1 MNGYFDTHCHLD
13 LNAFDEDRPA
23 VIQRAENA
31 GVTFFVD
38 PGIDV
43 PQSRMVIE
51 LAKQQPGIYAAIGIH
66 PESVSSTTHLDL
78 SELEVLLPQ
87 DKVVAVGEIGLDAYH
102 RDVPLDMQ
110 IPVFTDQL
118 TLAAK
123 WKLPVIIHSRETLE
137 IIRPFLLEWSASL
150 TALGMAPPFG
160 VMHSFEGNAADAQ
173 SFVDA
178 GWMIGL
184 GGPVT
189 YKNAAAKHDL
199 AANIPLPALVLETD
213 SPFLTPIPHRGRRN
227 EPAFLPLIGQRTAI
241 IRGCTEA
248 EVREATSA
256 NAQKLFRIGVPS

>member
-1 MNGYFDTHCHLD
+1 LNGYFDTHCHLD
-13 LNAFDEDRPA
+13 LNAFDEDRSA

-38 PGIDV
+38 PGIDI
-43 PQSRMVIE
+43 PQSQMVIE
-51 LAKQQPGIYAAIGIH
+51 LAKRHSGIFAAVGIH
-66 PESVSSTTHLDL
+66 PESVTPTSHQDL
-78 SELEVLLPQ
+78 VKLEALLPE
-87 DKVVAVGEIGLDAYH
+87 DRVVAVGEIGLDAYH
-102 RDVPLDMQ
+102 RDVPMEIQ
-110 IPVFTDQL
+110 IPIFNDQL
-118 TLAAK
+118 ALAAR

-137 IIRPFLLEWSASL
+137 IIRPILLDWSASL
-150 TALGMAPPFG
+150 PDLGMQPPFG
-160 VMHSFEGNAADAQ
+160 VMHSFEGNTADAQ
-173 SFVDA
+173 AFVDS

-199 AANIPLPALVLETD
+199 AANLPLTALVLETD
-213 SPFLTPIPHRGRRN
+213 CPFLTPNPHRGTRN

-248 EVREATSA
+248 EVREVTSA